1 MMVFA
6 FSLLI
11 FHFSP
16 ANFCVVHYPASRHLL
31 KAPEQIRIFKKYRLP
46 VWVRLFYSSVKNAP
60 LSYPLLG
67 NTAMARGSSK
77 LLLTSTLRLV
87 PSRRATS
94 MVLRPVSVQYM
105 FLATQST
112 ASPSVVF
119 RPWLI
124 TVSMPLPSRFARLN
138 RIIWHRVTWIKQLSL
153 SLQYC

>member
-1 MMVFA
+1 M
-6 FSLLI
+6 SL
-11 FHFSP
+11 
-16 ANFCVVHYPASRHLL
+16 
-31 KAPEQIRIFKKYRLP
+31 
-46 VWVRLFYSSVKNAP
+46 WVTAQSKLSSH
-60 LSYPLLG
+60 PLLG

-77 LLLTSTLRLV
+77 LLLTRTLRLV

-124 TVSMPLPSRFARLN
+124 TVSMPLPSRFARLKDKVKN
-138 RIIWHRVTWIKQLSL
+138 GQHDKVNSERIYNINVHRFYSDLSFWQQTFKGISQSSIDKHVFNL
-153 SLQYC
+153 MVFLLFFSLYKFK